1 MHEREKYYEKL
12 DFVWVLFQTNFISYF
27 AHRTSAFRWKC
38 LSVFPSSYLSLSL
51 SLHLS
56 LFFFLF
62 MILSLSLL
70 FAITCILYS
79 LCFDLFLVSYSF
91 FILPLFLF
99 PFVFCLSPRSTHSH
113 VCISIRLLLPA
124 KHNASLHSTDA
135 PITACPLKFNPKHKL
150 QNTFVLDWMRSA
162 SRCSKE

>member
-1 MHEREKYYEKL
+1 MSFEVFDFTIVACMREKYYEKV

-38 LSVFPSSYLSLSL
+38 LSVFPSSSLSL
-51 SLHLS
+51 SLPLS

-113 VCISIRLLLPA
+113 VCMSIRLLQYCLP
-124 KHNASLHSTDA
+124 STMQ
-135 PITACPLKFNPKHKL
+135 ACIQRMHQSPPVLSNSIPKHEL
-150 QNTFVLDWMRSA
+150 Q
-162 SRCSKE
+162 